1 MKVLITLAVML
12 MIDFVIFAL
21 IVPFV
26 IKKGYSWYIKRS
38 CRKTVDVNP
47 IVGFIAGGVR

>member
-1 MKVLITLAVML
+1 MKVLITLAIML
-12 MIDFVIFAL
+12 LIDLIVFTL

-26 IKKGYSWYIKRS
+26 IKKGYSWYVKRS

-47 IVGFIAGGVR
+47 IVGFIGGVK